1 MNIETVKT
9 INDLR
14 GKYLTNFYKWD
25 GSGFWESNY
34 DDSEYYVLEC
44 LDSSA
49 WEDEYADEGY
59 FEDIYDYV
67 VYDDTEATVVQ
78 IRNLLR
84 EAMTCDLLPFTVP
97 ENVIEI
103 MLDEAERIIRTP
115 EFKDNGFGDLAD
127 IRNAGILIA
136 FECFVCLKNDDT
148 ITQRVQGNI
157 ADNANN
163 PYCW

>member
-1 MNIETVKT
+1 
-9 INDLR
+9 
-14 GKYLTNFYKWD
+14 
-25 GSGFWESNY
+25 
-34 DDSEYYVLEC
+34 
-44 LDSSA
+44 
-49 WEDEYADEGY
+49 
-59 FEDIYDYV
+59 
-67 VYDDTEATVVQ
+67 
-78 IRNLLR
+78 
-84 EAMTCDLLPFTVP
+84 MTCDLLPFTVP

-136 FECFVCLKNDDT
+136 FECFVCLKNDDI